1 MRFHINIRNKI
12 VLLVLSVSLVIYVIS
27 ISYIV
32 NKTSFTLKE
41 EAYAKVKL
49 SVERAAFEV
58 RCQFEEYLATAR
70 TLASAFGNFYEMD
83 SAVWKPLHLQM
94 LQEVYKQHREVTG
107 FWDCYEYAA
116 FVPGYT
122 KDYGR
127 LTRSLN
133 LDENNKFVT
142 EVLELS
148 MDGDF
153 GPYATIKQRNVADIW
168 DPYLDTMTQGNEGG
182 GGIMMTTVGA
192 PLQKNARYAGLIG
205 LDISLR
211 WLQDFIKDIKPFEG
225 SIPFLLSGKARIASH
240 PSDSMLNK
248 SIYDLFGIV
257 AQNENLEE
265 RLRKGLSSTFV
276 YQDSLSSLDYYVYI
290 SPISV
295 NGANSHWGMGI
306 CVPLG
311 VITHS
316 ADESLKVAIFAGLLG
331 TFLLIIALWWISLHI
346 SRPILLMTEKLNILA
361 QGDLES
367 DAELNIRSG
376 DELEWMSVAMNRLLN
391 GLRRMDALAR
401 SIGSGDLSHDIT
413 LLGPKD
419 SLGKSL
425 ISMRDSLRAA
435 KEDEQNREAE
445 NENRAWVNRG
455 LAEFSKLLRENS
467 NNLDMLCENFLF
479 SIAHYVH
486 AEMGTL
492 YLRDDER
499 HQRRQSDEYLLKVS
513 YAWGEKRFLHGKF
526 KYGEGLIGS
535 CAMEKT
541 HIYLTEI
548 PDDFSAI
555 MAGVGQAPPKC
566 ILIVPMLH
574 EGEAIAV
581 LELASFKPF
590 PAYVIDFL
598 NNLSVYVAASLFT
611 VQVGMNTSQL
621 LAQSQEQAEELKAQ
635 DEELRQN
642 LEELKATQEE
652 ADRKREENES
662 LFVALSANLYY
673 VEYNLDGFAINASAN
688 YLERLQVT
696 RSQIVQTHFS
706 DGCEIPG
713 WDRRRFET
721 FWNEVRSG
729 KSRRIEMHQH
739 IGDTDISVLE
749 FYLPL
754 KDHNHRVYK
763 VLKLSFEL

>member
-12 VLLVLSVSLVIYVIS
+12 VLLVLSVALVIYVIS

-41 EAYAKVKL
+41 EAYEKVKL
-49 SVERAAFEV
+49 SVERSAFEV

-70 TLASAFGNFYEMD
+70 TLASAFGNFHEMD

-94 LQEVYKQHREVTG
+94 MREVYKQHREVTG
-107 FWDCYEYAA
+107 FWDSYEYAA
-116 FVPGYT
+116 FLPGYT
-122 KDYGR
+122 KEYGR

-133 LDENNKFVT
+133 LDENNKFVY
-142 EVLELS
+142 EELALS
-148 MDGDF
+148 LDGDS
-153 GPYATIKQRNVADIW
+153 GPYALFKQRNVSDIW
-168 DPYLDTMTQGNEGG
+168 DPYLDTMTQANVG
-182 GGIMMTTVGA
+182 GGIMMTTIAA
-192 PLQKNARYAGLIG
+192 PLQKNARFAGLVG

-211 WLQDFIKDIKPFEG
+211 WLQDFIKEIKPFEG
-225 SIPFLLSGKARIASH
+225 TIPFLLSGKSRIASH
-240 PSDSMLNK
+240 PQDSMLNK

-265 RLRKGLSSTFV
+265 RQRKGLSSTFV
-276 YQDSLSSLDYYVYI
+276 YQDLSSGVDYYVYI
-290 SPISV
+290 SPIIV
-295 NGANSHWGMGI
+295 NGANSPWGMGI

-316 ADESLKVAIFAGLLG
+316 ADESLKVAIFSGLIG
-331 TFLLIIALWWISLHI
+331 TILLIIALWWISLHI

-361 QGDLES
+361 QGDLDS
-367 DAELNIRSG
+367 DADLNIRSG
-376 DELEWMSVAMNRLLN
+376 DELEWMSIAMNRLLN

-401 SIGSGDLSHDIT
+401 SIGSGDLTSDIT

-425 ISMRDSLRAA
+425 ISMRDSLREAR
-435 KEDEQNREAE
+435 EEEQKREME

-455 LAEFSKLLRENS
+455 LAEFSTLLRENS

-499 HQRRQSDEYLLKVS
+499 HQRRQTDEYLLKVS

-548 PDDFSAI
+548 PDDYSVI

-581 LELASFKPF
+581 LELASFEPF
-590 PAYVIDFL
+590 PPHVVEFL

-611 VQVGMNTSQL
+611 VQVGMNTAQL

-662 LFVALSANLYY
+662 LFVALSATLYY

-696 RSQIVQTHFS
+696 RAQIVHTHFS

-713 WDRRRFET
+713 WDRRRFEA

-729 KSRRIEMHQH
+729 KSRRIEMRQH
-739 IGDTDISVLE
+739 IGETEITVLE

-754 KDHNHRVYK
+754 KDTQNHVYK
-763 VLKLSFEL
+763 ILKLSFEL